1 MIYIKFNADVIEMQ
15 SWQQNCYINHRH
27 AIPCN
32 SMQNVNRRV
41 ETNVSIEV
49 NVSKMYVYE
58 SMRIVSSSRYK
69 LDDKIGKT
77 IVVHEWD
84 PILYFKNLWNNK
96 QQFEDVVPIIFKL
109 MAGELSY
116 NCRWRFTMML
126 TIWLDQHIKC
136 WGLIQKS
143 GAYVWKVHREIY
155 DILVKTLS
163 IMMMNG
169 LIYYWIVEITC

>member
-77 IVVHEWD
+77 VVVHEWD
-84 PILYFKNLWNNK
+84 PILYFKNL
-96 QQFEDVVPIIFKL
+96 
-109 MAGELSY
+109 
-116 NCRWRFTMML
+116 
-126 TIWLDQHIKC
+126 
-136 WGLIQKS
+136 
-143 GAYVWKVHREIY
+143 
-155 DILVKTLS
+155 
-163 IMMMNG
+163 
-169 LIYYWIVEITC
+169 

>member
-1 MIYIKFNADVIEMQ
+1 MIYIKFNVDVIEMQ
-15 SWQQNCYINHRH
+15 SWQQNCYINHRQ

-84 PILYFKNLWNNK
+84 PILYFKNL
-96 QQFEDVVPIIFKL
+96 
-109 MAGELSY
+109 
-116 NCRWRFTMML
+116 
-126 TIWLDQHIKC
+126 
-136 WGLIQKS
+136 
-143 GAYVWKVHREIY
+143 
-155 DILVKTLS
+155 
-163 IMMMNG
+163 
-169 LIYYWIVEITC
+169 